1 KTTDGGKT
9 WAEIPLVDDHKVREF
24 GIAFVDEDLGW
35 VGAMPHGFG
44 TTDGGKT
51 WEPVDFGNAVNKI
64 RLLRGQDRVTG
75 YAIGVE
81 IHKLELPSSAPAPSA
96 PEASKP

>member
-1 KTTDGGKT
+1 MQTT
-9 WAEIPLVDDHKVREF
+9 L
-24 GIAFVDEDLGW
+24 FVDEDLGW

-51 WEPVDFGNAVNKI
+51 WEAVDFGNAVNKI
-64 RLLRGQDRVTG
+64 RLIRDNDGVTG

-81 IHKLELPSSAPAPSA
+81 IHKLVLPSSAPAPTE
-96 PEASKP
+96 P

>member
-1 KTTDGGKT
+1 
-9 WAEIPLVDDHKVREF
+9 LVDDHKVREF
-24 GIAFVDEDLGW
+24 GIAFLDADIGW

-96 PEASKP
+96 PGASKP